1 MQKKYERVIK
11 HIEKLIE
18 SNRLKQGERLPSIR
32 LMADKLKCNKAT
44 VIRAYDELVMNHRL
58 YTIPKSGY
66 YLIETNKSDKEE
78 SKLIDFSE
86 AIPDPRL
93 LPYKEFNHCINK
105 AVEIYRDSLFL
116 CTETQGMQSLR
127 KVLKDH
133 FSEYQVFTAE
143 EKIFITS
150 GSQQA
155 LSILSNMPFPNGKQN
170 ILVEQPTYRLMQDM
184 AILNGNKLIGI
195 KRNFDGIDLKE
206 LEKIFKQESIKFF
219 YTIPRFH
226 NPLGTSYSEKEK
238 LKIVELAQKYD
249 VYIVEDDYFIDI
261 ETNRK
266 ALPLYYYDTSKK
278 VIYIKSFSKTFMPGI
293 RIGAVVL
300 QDHLKDEFFKHKR
313 CHDQSTSVLAQGAL
327 EIFINSGM
335 YKNHVRKIQREYGK
349 KMTCLRE
356 FLRIQSIDG
365 FEYFV
370 PPTGF
375 FIWIKLPSELNVNT
389 LAGRL
394 KDKNVLIS
402 TAKEFLT
409 VSQPD
414 ENSFRIAIS
423 HLPVDQI
430 RCGLRTVFEEIKA
443 YVSQ

>member
-1 MQKKYERVIK
+1 MQ
-11 HIEKLIE
+11 
-18 SNRLKQGERLPSIR
+18 
-32 LMADKLKCNKAT
+32 
-44 VIRAYDELVMNHRL
+44 
-58 YTIPKSGY
+58 
-66 YLIETNKSDKEE
+66 
-78 SKLIDFSE
+78 
-86 AIPDPRL
+86 
-93 LPYKEFNHCINK
+93 
-105 AVEIYRDSLFL
+105 
-116 CTETQGMQSLR
+116 
-127 KVLKDH
+127 DH
-133 FSEYQVFTAE
+133 FSEYQVFTTE

-155 LSILSNMPFPNGKQN
+155 LSILSNMPFPNGKKN

-184 AILNGNKLIGI
+184 TILNGNKLIGI
-195 KRNFDGIDLKE
+195 KRNFHGIDLKE

-238 LKIVELAQKYD
+238 MKIVGLAQKYD

-300 QDHLKDEFFKHKR
+300 HDHLKDEFFEHKR

-356 FLRIQSIDG
+356 FLKNQSIEG
-365 FEYFV
+365 IEYFV

-375 FIWIKLPSELNVNT
+375 FIWVKLPPELNVNT
-389 LAGRL
+389 LARRL
-394 KDKNVLIS
+394 KEKNILIL

-409 VSQPD
+409 VDHQD

-423 HLPVDQI
+423 HLLVDQI
-430 RCGLRTVFEEIKA
+430 RCGLKTVFEEIRA
-443 YVSQ
+443 YASQ